1 MQLIHE
7 FLIEHPYL
15 SLIQLAFTIWM
26 AVEASRSGNMS
37 WIWIIIVFQP
47 IGPWIY
53 FFVEMR
59 ERVFGR
65 LFGRLPALSHLFE
78 RKVPL
83 DQLEYQAQQSPTVA
97 NQLALADRLVDL
109 GRFDEAIVPLEG
121 ALKREPDFAPAT
133 FKLARCRYELHDSP
147 EAERL
152 LMTIV
157 TKDPRWSDYAAW
169 RLLLDVQEDLQRHEA
184 LLDTARQLVKMAPRL
199 EHKVIL
205 ADRLARMNQEGE
217 ARLVLENALQ
227 EQRFVTGAARRVNRP
242 HVRRAAAFGERRRG
256 EDIEEVMPM

>member
-1 MQLIHE
+1 MDLIHE
-7 FLIEHPYL
+7 FLFDHPIL
-15 SLIQLAFTIWM
+15 SVLQLAFTIWM
-26 AVEASRSGNMS
+26 AVEAGRSGTFF
-37 WIWIIIVFQP
+37 WIWIIIIFQP

-65 LFGRLPALSHLFE
+65 LSGRLPSMAHLFE
-78 RKVPL
+78 RKASL

-97 NQLALADRLVDL
+97 NQLALADRLVEL
-109 GRFDEAIVPLEG
+109 GRFQDAVGYLEG
-121 ALKREPDFAPAT
+121 ALKREPDFAPAN
-133 FKLARCRYELHDSP
+133 FALARCKYELHDSA

-152 LMTIV
+152 LTTIV
-157 TKDPRWSDYAAW
+157 SKEPRWSDYAAW
-169 RLLLDVQEDLQRHEA
+169 RLLLDVQEDLKRHEA
-184 LLDTARQLVKMAPRL
+184 LIDTARQLVKMAPRL

-227 EQRFVTGAARRVNRP
+227 EQRFVTGAIRRINRP
-242 HVRRAAAFGERRRG
+242 HVRRAQRLLRELSPR
-256 EDIEEVMPM
+256 